1 MEHNIQVF
9 NNPEFGEIRTICE
22 EDTVLFCGSD
32 VAKALGYSRPS
43 DALSAHC
50 PYTVKRRIGVQTGV
64 KADGTPAMQEV
75 EMSFITE
82 SGVYR
87 LVFGSKLPSAEK
99 FTDWV
104 TEEVLPSIRQHGAYM
119 TEETLQEA
127 FCNPDS
133 LLKIA
138 MALKEESDKRKAL
151 EIQNS
156 ALSVDLAIA
165 QPKADYFDDCI
176 ARGGLMNLRD
186 TAKLL
191 RLKQKEL
198 IDNLLRDRYLYRDK
212 RGRLLP
218 YEKRNDGYLQ
228 VKEAFNNSSDW
239 NGVQTLV
246 TPKGRE
252 HFRSLYP
259 CA

>member
-1 MEHNIQVF
+1 MNNEIQIF
-9 NNPEFGEIRTICE
+9 SNEEFGSVRTICV
-22 EDTVLFCGSD
+22 DGKVFFSGYD
-32 VAKALGYSRPS
+32 VAKALGYAKPRNAVSTHCKG
-43 DALSAHC
+43 ALKQGAL
-50 PYTVKRRIGVQTGV
+50 TNGGEQ
-64 KADGTPAMQEV
+64 
-75 EMSFITE
+75 EMSFIPE
-82 SGVYR
+82 SDVYR
-87 LVFGSKLPSAEK
+87 LAFSSKLPAAEK

-104 TEEVLPSIRQHGAYM
+104 TEEVLPSIRKNGGYIAGQESM
-119 TEETLQEA
+119 TPAEL
-127 FCNPDS
+127 
-133 LLKIA
+133 
-138 MALKEESDKRKAL
+138 MA
-151 EIQNS
+151 S
-156 ALSVDLAIA
+156 ALLMAQRTLAEREARIADLTVQNQIM
-165 QPKADYFDDCI
+165 QPKAEYFDDCM
-176 ARGGLMNLRD
+176 ARGGLMNFRD

-191 RLKQKEL
+191 GLKQKEL

-228 VKEAFNNSSDW
+228 VKEAFNNASDW

>member
-1 MEHNIQVF
+1 MNNDIQIF
-9 NNPEFGEIRTICE
+9 TNPEFGEIRTICE
-22 EDTVLFCGSD
+22 DDKVLFCGSD
-32 VAKALGYSRPS
+32 VAKSLGYDQPHKAIDRHCRYGTKRTIPHPQSPEKSIEMLFIPES
-43 DALSAHC
+43 D
-50 PYTVKRRIGVQTGV
+50 
-64 KADGTPAMQEV
+64 
-75 EMSFITE
+75 
-82 SGVYR
+82 VYR
-87 LVFGSKLPSAEK
+87 LAFGSKLPAAEK

-104 TEEVLPSIRQHGAYM
+104 TEEVLPSIRKNGGYIAGQESM
-119 TEETLQEA
+119 TPAEL
-127 FCNPDS
+127 
-133 LLKIA
+133 
-138 MALKEESDKRKAL
+138 MA
-151 EIQNS
+151 S
-156 ALSVDLAIA
+156 ALLMAQRTLAEREARIADLTVQNQIML
-165 QPKADYFDDCI
+165 PKAEYFDDCM
-176 ARGGLMNLRD
+176 ARGGLMNFRD

-191 RLKQKEL
+191 GLKQKEL

-228 VKEAFNNSSDW
+228 VKEAFNNASDW

>member
-1 MEHNIQVF
+1 MNNEIQIF
-9 NNPEFGEIRTICE
+9 TNPEFGEIRTLCE
-22 EDTVLFCGSD
+22 GDKVLFCGLD
-32 VAKALGYSRPS
+32 VAKALGYARPGKAII
-43 DALSAHC
+43 DHC
-50 PYTVKRRIGVQTGV
+50 KGVLKRDTLTSGGI
-64 KADGTPAMQEV
+64 QET
-75 EMSFITE
+75 SFIPE
-82 SGVYR
+82 SDVYR
-87 LVFGSKLPSAEK
+87 LVFRSKLPTAEK

-104 TEEVLPSIRQHGAYM
+104 AEDVLPSIRKNGGYIAGQESM
-119 TEETLQEA
+119 TPAEL
-127 FCNPDS
+127 
-133 LLKIA
+133 
-138 MALKEESDKRKAL
+138 MA
-151 EIQNS
+151 S
-156 ALSVDLAIA
+156 ALLMAQRTLAEREARIADLTVQNQIML
-165 QPKADYFDDCI
+165 PKAEYFDDCM
-176 ARGGLMNLRD
+176 ARGGLMNFRD

-191 RLKQKEL
+191 GLKQKEL

-228 VKEAFNNSSDW
+228 VKEAFNNASDW

>member
-1 MEHNIQVF
+1 MNNDIQIF
-9 NNPEFGEIRTICE
+9 NNPEFGEVRTIV
-22 EDTVLFCGSD
+22 EDDKVLFCGTD
-32 VAKALGYSRPS
+32 VAKALGYDQPRK
-43 DALSAHC
+43 AVERHC
-50 PYTVKRRIGVQTGV
+50 PCGTKRTAWVQTGV
-64 KADGTPAMQEV
+64 KADGSPAMRET
-75 EMSFITE
+75 EMTFINE

-87 LVFGSKLPSAEK
+87 LAFSSKLPAAEK

-104 TEEVLPSIRQHGAYM
+104 TEEVLPSIRKNGGYIAGQESM
-119 TEETLQEA
+119 TPAEL
-127 FCNPDS
+127 
-133 LLKIA
+133 
-138 MALKEESDKRKAL
+138 MA
-151 EIQNS
+151 S
-156 ALSVDLAIA
+156 ALLMAQRTLAEREARIADLTVQNQIML
-165 QPKADYFDDCI
+165 PKAEYFDDCM
-176 ARGGLMNLRD
+176 ARGGLMNFRD

-191 RLKQKEL
+191 GLKQKEL
-198 IDNLLRDRYLYRDK
+198 IDNLLRDRYLNRDK

-228 VKEAFNNSSDW
+228 VKEAFNNASDW